1 MKPPCIL
8 FLLDWRPAFWSTREE
23 FFRQLCRRLSA
34 KGIVPVVTVSAPV
47 SDEVRARF
55 EEAGAQLT
63 DCSYHA
69 RPFAYWAHIRRVRRK
84 YDVLLAQVRFF
95 DYFTLIFW
103 MCRLAGIRRI
113 VFTESN
119 GGEWSGRG
127 WKAALVRL
135 RTKLACRPLTS
146 VIAIS
151 RFIQRRLIDAGIPS
165 GKTHVVYNGVDV
177 SAFHADPEARE
188 ALRGRLGADA
198 GVTLILFLSALV
210 EIKRTE
216 IAIGACAELVKRGFP
231 ARLLIAGQGPM
242 RPSLEAQVE
251 KLGLNGQVT
260 WLGYQPD
267 PQRWLSACD
276 VLLHTAAGEAF
287 GNVLVEAMACGVPVV
302 AARSGAAPEL
312 IEDGRSGLLV
322 ETGSGEEGRIADA
335 IVSLARDDGRRAEM
349 GKAGIEQARRFTVE
363 SAVEGTL
370 AVFGQVTAGRV

>member
-8 FLLDWRPAFWSTREE
+8 FLLDWHPAFWSTREE

-34 KGIVPVVTVSAPV
+34 KGIVPVLTVSAPV
-47 SDEVRARF
+47 ADEVRARF
-55 EEAGAQLT
+55 EEAGAELA

-103 MCRLAGIRRI
+103 MCRLAGIKGI
-113 VFTESN
+113 VFTEANS
-119 GGEWSGRG
+119 GEWSGSG

-135 RTKLACRPLTS
+135 RTKLVCGPLTS

-151 RFIQRRLIDAGIPS
+151 RFIERRLIDAGVPA
-165 GKTHVVYNGVDV
+165 GKIRVVYNGVDV
-177 SAFHADPEARE
+177 GAFHVDPEARDT
-188 ALRGRLGADA
+188 LRSQLGADA
-198 GVTLILFLSALV
+198 GVTLILFASALV
-210 EIKRTE
+210 EFKRTE

-231 ARLLIAGQGPM
+231 ARLLIAGQGPK
-242 RPSLEAQVE
+242 RASLEAQVE

-276 VLLHTAAGEAF
+276 LFLHTAAGEAF

-302 AARSGAAPEL
+302 ASRSGAAPEL
-312 IEDGRSGLLV
+312 IEDGKSGLLV
-322 ETGSGEEGRIADA
+322 DSGGGEEVRIAET
-335 IVSLARDDGRRAEM
+335 IVSLARDGGRRAEM
-349 GKAGIEQARRFTVE
+349 GRAGIEQARRFTVE
-363 SAVEGTL
+363 AAVEGTL